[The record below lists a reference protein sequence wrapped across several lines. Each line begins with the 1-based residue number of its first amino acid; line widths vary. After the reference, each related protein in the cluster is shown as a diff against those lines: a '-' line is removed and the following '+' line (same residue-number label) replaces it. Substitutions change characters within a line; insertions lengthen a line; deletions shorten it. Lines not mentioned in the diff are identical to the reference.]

1 MQTDQVERDVAL
13 RLKEAGFKLMSG
25 DFDFSISN
33 FEKFLDV
40 FFPGFFFFLSSCT
53 VILFLF
59 LSLGLLNKFTSV
71 NGGISII
78 AIP

>member
-13 RLKEAGFKLMSG
+13 RLKKAGFKLMSG

-40 FFPGFFFFLSSCT
+40 FFPGFFFRP
-53 VILFLF
+53 LFMHNHF
-59 LSLGLLNKFTSV
+59 SF
-71 NGGISII
+71 ISW
-78 AIP
+78 ASE